1 MRLAAR
7 DIPNILTIARVFLTL
22 PVAYLLLE
30 QRYTEA
36 LWLFFI
42 AGVSDGLD
50 GFLAKHFGWSS
61 RLGSIL
67 DPLADKILLV
77 TTYVCLGWVGVIPM
91 WLVFLVLGR
100 DLIIVLGAAA
110 YYLLIGSYQ
119 MAPSWVSKTNTTL
132 QIVLGLALVF
142 SLGAYEL
149 PTALLTALVYGVC
162 VTTVLSGLDYV
173 WTWGRKAYREYGQR
187 HKDGAGR

>member
-77 TTYVCLGWVGVIPM
+77 TTYICLGWVGVIPM

-100 DLIIVLGAAA
+100 DLIIVVGAAA

-142 SLGAYEL
+142 SMGAYEL
-149 PTALLTALVYGVC
+149 PTALLTVLVYGVC

-173 WTWGRKAYREYGQR
+173 WTWGRKAYREYGRRQ
-187 HKDGAGR
+187 KESSGR

>member
-1 MRLAAR
+1 MPISKKFCQINRNLR
-7 DIPNILTIARVFLTL
+7 F
-22 PVAYLLLE
+22 
-30 QRYTEA
+30 
-36 LWLFFI
+36 
-42 AGVSDGLD
+42 
-50 GFLAKHFGWSS
+50 
-61 RLGSIL
+61 
-67 DPLADKILLV
+67 
-77 TTYVCLGWVGVIPM
+77 
-91 WLVFLVLGR
+91 
-100 DLIIVLGAAA
+100 VLGAAA

>member
-1 MRLAAR
+1 MKLALR
-7 DIPNILTIARVFLTL
+7 DIPNILTILRFLLTI

-36 LWLFFI
+36 LLLFFI

-50 GFLAKHFGWSS
+50 GYLAKRFDWRS

-67 DPLADKILLV
+67 DPLADKTLLV
-77 TTYVCLGWVGVIPM
+77 VTYICLGWVDIIPL
-91 WLVFLVLGR
+91 WLVALVLGR
-100 DLIIVLGAAA
+100 DVVIVAGGLA

-119 MAPSWVSKTNTTL
+119 MEPSWVSKANTTL
-132 QIVLGLALVF
+132 QIVLALVLVF
-142 SLGAYEL
+142 SLGVYEL
-149 PTALLTALVYGVC
+149 PPALLVTLVYGVC

-173 WTWGRKAYREYGQR
+173 WTWGRKASHIYHQR
-187 HKDGAGR
+187 HRDTEGQ